1 MEISR
6 KHSGSLR
13 VLSLYQCSSITDGK
27 LCPPAVF
34 FLQHQEES
42 ER

>member
-27 LCPPAVF
+27 RPARPVF
-34 FLQHQEES
+34 LLQRQEES